1 MSIYVYV
8 TRKPDPLADDGP
20 GITED
25 EWRSVVAADPELSLE
40 QPPDQPGLPKN
51 AVWAAWP
58 SYPGGYP
65 AWFALV
71 AGSVEVKGADAA
83 LLTKLRTFACKLN
96 ARIVSEEGEEFA

>member
-8 TRKPDPLADDGP
+8 TRKPDPLDDNGP
-20 GITED
+20 DITES
-25 EWRSVVAADPELSLE
+25 EWRSVVQADSELSLE
-40 QPPDQPGLPKN
+40 QPPDEPGLPKN
-51 AVWAAWP
+51 AVWAVWK

-71 AGSVEVKGADAA
+71 EGSVEVKGIEPN
-83 LLTKLRTFACKLN
+83 LLIKLRAFAAKLG